1 MHLSIS
7 LYPLIPIMLGY
18 IALALGVIYYT
29 YRTRNH
35 N

>member
-7 LYPLIPIMLGY
+7 FYPLIPIMLGH
-18 IALALGVIYYT
+18 ILLALGIIFYT